1 MTGRATRT
9 GGEDWKEKKG
19 QRPSTQTAGRIH
31 DFAGGQPARLCNKS
45 HQSLARQGCLCYLA
59 DVPTDGLVSQMRR
72 GALEYCV
79 LALMRDTPRYAF
91 DLIDGLGKT
100 GMLTTEGTLYPLLS
114 RLRRDGLVKTEWR
127 ESTDGPP
134 RRYYELTAEG
144 RRALTAFRN
153 EWVSFRAAVDGI
165 LQEAKKS

>member
-1 MTGRATRT
+1 MCYI
-9 GGEDWKEKKG
+9 
-19 QRPSTQTAGRIH
+19 AGV
-31 DFAGGQPARLCNKS
+31 PA
-45 HQSLARQGCLCYLA
+45 
-59 DVPTDGLVSQMRR
+59 DGLVSQMRR

-79 LALMRDTPRYAF
+79 MALIQQTPRYAF
-91 DLIDGLGKT
+91 DMIEALGQT

-114 RLRRDGLVKTEWR
+114 RLRRDGLVRTEWR

-153 EWVSFRAAVDGI
+153 EWTSFRGAVDGI
-165 LQEAKKS
+165 LKEAPKS

>member
-1 MTGRATRT
+1 M
-9 GGEDWKEKKG
+9 
-19 QRPSTQTAGRIH
+19 
-31 DFAGGQPARLCNKS
+31 PA
-45 HQSLARQGCLCYLA
+45 
-59 DVPTDGLVSQMRR
+59 DGLVSQMRR

-79 LALMRDTPRYAF
+79 LALIREPPRYAF
-91 DLIDGLGKT
+91 ELIEALGQT

-134 RRYYELTAEG
+134 RRYYELAAAG
-144 RRALTAFRN
+144 RRALTALRVG
-153 EWVSFRAAVDGI
+153 WLGLRAAVDGI

>member
-1 MTGRATRT
+1 MRV
-9 GGEDWKEKKG
+9 
-19 QRPSTQTAGRIH
+19 
-31 DFAGGQPARLCNKS
+31 PA
-45 HQSLARQGCLCYLA
+45 
-59 DVPTDGLVSQMRR
+59 DGLVSQMRR

-79 LALMRDTPRYAF
+79 MALVQQTPRYAF
-91 DLIDGLGKT
+91 EMIEALGQT

-144 RRALTAFRN
+144 RRALTAFRV
-153 EWVSFRAAVDGI
+153 EWMGFRAAVDGI

>member
-1 MTGRATRT
+1 MA
-9 GGEDWKEKKG
+9 
-19 QRPSTQTAGRIH
+19 
-31 DFAGGQPARLCNKS
+31 
-45 HQSLARQGCLCYLA
+45 
-59 DVPTDGLVSQMRR
+59 LVQQ
-72 GALEYCV
+72 
-79 LALMRDTPRYAF
+79 TPRYAF
-91 DLIDGLGKT
+91 EMIEALGQT

-144 RRALTAFRN
+144 RRALTAFRV
-153 EWVSFRAAVDGI
+153 EWMGFRAAVDGI

>member
-1 MTGRATRT
+1 
-9 GGEDWKEKKG
+9 
-19 QRPSTQTAGRIH
+19 
-31 DFAGGQPARLCNKS
+31 
-45 HQSLARQGCLCYLA
+45 
-59 DVPTDGLVSQMRR
+59 MRR

-79 LALMRDTPRYAF
+79 LALIQQIPRYAF
-91 DLIDGLGKT
+91 EMIEALGQT

-127 ESTDGPP
+127 ESSDGPP

-153 EWVSFRAAVDGI
+153 EWTTFRAAVDGI
-165 LQEAKKS
+165 LKEATKP